1 MASPFSIYL
10 EVGSKRAF
18 AGALDWPGWCRSGRD
33 EEAAR
38 QALFDYGRRYAG
50 VLRSADIDFDPP
62 AAVSNLVVVERLPGN
77 ATTDFGAPD
86 AVLAGDAMPMAAAE
100 LARLQAIAAACWQ
113 ALAATAEEA
122 AGKELRKGPRGGG
135 RELEALVRHV
145 LDSHAAYLGRLAWK
159 QPKLEATGLGEEIAQ
174 ARLAMA
180 KALDAAGRGDLP
192 ERGPRGGVLWAP
204 RTFVRRAAW
213 HLLDHVWEIEDRVID
228 V

>member
-1 MASPFSIYL
+1 MASPFPIYL
-10 EVGSKRAF
+10 ELGSKRVF
-18 AGALDWPGWCRSGRD
+18 AGALDWPGWCRGGRD

-38 QALFDYGRRYAG
+38 QTLFDYGRRYAG
-50 VLRSADIDFDPP
+50 VLRSADIDFDSP
-62 AAVSNLVVVERLPGN
+62 AGVSDLVVVERLPGN

-113 ALAATAEEA
+113 ALAAAAEEA

-159 QPKLEATGLGEEIAQ
+159 QPKSEATALGEEIAQ

-180 KALDAAGRGDLP
+180 KALDAAGRGGLP

-204 RTFVRRAAW
+204 RTFVRRVAW
-213 HLLDHVWEIEDRVID
+213 HLLDHAWEIEDRIID
-228 V
+228 G